1 LDGEQRRQVRI
12 LSSFLRIGERLESEH
27 EQRVNGVDVRIE
39 GRKAIFLIGAVD
51 GTRLDLS
58 GLERKAKLFETEFH
72 LKAEFRRD
80 QRKAKVA

>member
-1 LDGEQRRQVRI
+1 M
-12 LSSFLRIGERLESEH
+12 
-27 EQRVNGVDVRIE
+27 RIE
-39 GRKAIFLIGAVD
+39 GRKAIFLVAASE
-51 GTRLDLS
+51 GTRLDIA